1 MKIHNVNSV
10 NNTSFGLKCIKPE
23 RWNKE
28 TYKTLI
34 NSNLV
39 KDIDKKYPNASAS
52 YFLFKKEDIVNDEP
66 IYTLLFDLNLEKN
79 KIWHF
84 WLDSHNESTLPKY
97 LTNRL
102 KELTL
107 EKVESDINKGTFK
120 YTPIEVSIET
130 KETNPIKRFF
140 KKLFS

>member
-1 MKIHNVNSV
+1 MKIQNVNRI
-10 NNTSFGLKCIKPE
+10 NTGFGLKCIKPE
-23 RWNKE
+23 RWNQE
-28 TYKTLI
+28 AYNTLI

-39 KDIDKKYPNASAS
+39 KEIDKKYPNASAN
-52 YFLFKKEDIVNDEP
+52 YFLFKNEVWVNNEP

-84 WLDSHNESTLPKY
+84 WLDSHNELALPKH

-107 EKVESDINKGTFK
+107 EKVESEINNGTTKYKPIELDIN
-120 YTPIEVSIET
+120 PV
-130 KETNPIKRFF
+130 ETNPIKRFF
-140 KKLFS
+140 KKYF

>member
-28 TYKTLI
+28 AYNTLI

-39 KDIDKKYPNASAS
+39 KEIDKKYPNASAN
-52 YFLFKKEDIVNDEP
+52 YFLFRKEDIVNDEP
-66 IYTLLFDLNLEKN
+66 IYTLLFDLNLGKN

-84 WLDSHNESTLPKY
+84 WLDSHNELALPKE

-102 KELTL
+102 KKLTL
-107 EKVESDINKGTFK
+107 EKVESDINKGTLK
-120 YTPIEVSIET
+120 YKPIEINIEPVE
-130 KETNPIKRFF
+130 KNPIKRFL
-140 KKLFS
+140 KKWFC